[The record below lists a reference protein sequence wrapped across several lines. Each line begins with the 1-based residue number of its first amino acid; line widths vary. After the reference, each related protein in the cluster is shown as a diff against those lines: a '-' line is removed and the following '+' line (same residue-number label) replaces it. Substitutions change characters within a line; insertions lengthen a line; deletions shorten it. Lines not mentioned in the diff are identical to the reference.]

1 MENDGSYQVPERF
14 GVVLVVFWKVRE
26 LLALLMMVLL
36 LEIMRSFPGNNVLPV
51 LGREGV
57 PLPFVSLLKGVNF
70 ISD

>member
-36 LEIMRSFPGNNVLPV
+36 LEIMRSFPGNNVLPRIGA
-51 LGREGV
+51 GRSSPSFCVITQGGK
-57 PLPFVSLLKGVNF
+57 FH
-70 ISD
+70 I